1 MNITT
6 EMDAA
11 NRIVRIALA
20 YCDAQCITSGIEQHV
35 AHDRQWQACCGVASR
50 FLADPAAMTP
60 ALCHHEWRLSQMRH
74 SHPTFWPPAVATDWE
89 DLSPTDRML
98 EAMGLRAMREELSY
112 LESEVEER
120 LIRHL
125 HADAQEM
132 QDEAPG
138 EALDQILRDEGG
150 LT

>member
-11 NRIVRIALA
+11 NRIIRIALA
-20 YCDAQCITSGIEQHV
+20 YCETQDILSGQIERPV
-35 AHDRQWQACCGVASR
+35 HDRQWQACIGVATR
-50 FLADPAAMTP
+50 FLTDPAAMTP

-98 EAMGLRAMREELSY
+98 ESMGLRAMREELSY

-132 QDEAPG
+132 QDEALG